1 MINSMTGYGE
11 AESQIAGIDYLVE
24 IKAVN
29 NRYLRSMIKLPDAVT
44 FLEEHVEKMLRQ
56 QLGRGTVNYTLK
68 IKGAAPEKLFD
79 LDEDALQHVAGRLE
93 RIRANA
99 GIEQPVDIAA
109 LLSLPGM
116 VRPVVPSEDVVEQ
129 IKAGLIELSQKALDK
144 LKAMRAEEG
153 KFMAEDL
160 MGHCTVIREDLA
172 QIEERRGVV
181 MVDHAERLRKRVDS
195 LLAEAKL
202 KLDEETL
209 AREVAVLAERS
220 DIAEELA
227 RLKSH
232 LHQFQQACST
242 DGEQVGRRLDFLSQE
257 MLREAN
263 TIGSKASDIEISQWV
278 VNIKC
283 RVDRIKEQVQNVE

>member
-11 AESQIAGIDYLVE
+11 AEGQIAGVDYLVE

-29 NRYLRSMIKLPDAVT
+29 NRYLRSMMKLPDAVT
-44 FLEEHVEKMLRQ
+44 FLEEHVEKMLRR
-56 QLGRGTVNYTLK
+56 QLGRGSVNYSLR
-68 IKGAAPEKLFD
+68 IKGAAPENLFD
-79 LDEDALQHVAGRLE
+79 LDEAALQHVAGRLE
-93 RIRANA
+93 KIRVTA
-99 GIEQPVDIAA
+99 GIEQAVDIAA
-109 LLSLPGM
+109 LLALPGM
-116 VRPVVPSEDVVEQ
+116 VRPVVPSEAMAQQ
-129 IKAGLIELSQKALDK
+129 IRAGLLELSQQALDK

-153 KFMAEDL
+153 RFLAEDL
-160 MGHCTVIREDLA
+160 LAHCQVIREDLV
-172 QIEERRGVV
+172 QIEARRGVV
-181 MVDHAERLRKRVDS
+181 MKDHAERLRKRVDE

-232 LHQFQQACST
+232 LHQFEQACGL

-263 TIGSKASDIEISQWV
+263 TIGSKASDIQINQWV